1 MVYSHVDVAHTHA
14 RGGGRAN
21 TGADF
26 ILVHLGTND
35 VGQGHTLPQM
45 LSDMTTLLATIKAG
59 NPGATTI
66 VGSII
71 NMGAND
77 TNAVLTGFNAALPGL
92 VKAAAVSQKV
102 LFADVNRRSNWC
114 WGPAGW
120 PCTGVHPTTG
130 GYAGMAMAWFEVLGP
145 LMPLP

>member
-1 MVYSHVDVAHTHA
+1 MCVCVCV
-14 RGGGRAN
+14 GGGLA
-21 TGADF
+21 
-26 ILVHLGTND
+26 GTND

-45 LSDMTTLLATIKAG
+45 LADMNTLLATIKAG

-77 TNAVLTGFNAALPGL
+77 TNPVLVGYNAALPGL
-92 VKAAAVSQKV
+92 VKAAAASQRV

-130 GYAGMAMAWFEVLGP
+130 GYAGMAMAWFELLAP
-145 LMPLP
+145 LMPLPSSS